1 MMNHIFYITAI
12 MTLTLGLIV
21 MVMILAR
28 LHCGKCKRARAKYTL
43 VLLAA
48 LAAGLQPYFFSQL
61 PGISNVLLTSS
72 ILWLLVDGAL
82 SMKEHK
88 HTHLHKDDQ
97 LIDIVIDKGQ

>member
-1 MMNHIFYITAI
+1 M
-12 MTLTLGLIV
+12 L
-21 MVMILAR
+21 MILIR

-48 LAAGLQPYFFSQL
+48 MAAGLQPYFFSQL
-61 PGISNVLLTSS
+61 PGLSNVLLILS

-82 SMKEHK
+82 SMREHK
-88 HTHLHKDDQ
+88 KAHLHKDDE

>member
-1 MMNHIFYITAI
+1 MNTGIYFVMAF
-12 MTLTLGLIV
+12 LTLLLSLAVIIV
-21 MVMILAR
+21 TLAR

-48 LAAGLQPYFFSQL
+48 LAAGLQPYFFDQL
-61 PGISNVLLTSS
+61 PGISNVLLVVS